1 MLGSSAT
8 DSVTDVTDVRKKE
21 EGVSAIKNV
30 LTVGRGCYINQI
42 IIEITPIHLMSW
54 CGLRTLPELSG
65 ADGAPYKNC
74 FSLLPSSFFLTSV
87 TSSES
92 ESVAELLSSFFFY
105 TIGVSDT
112 QKRFYPRYPAA
123 SVEKTCAQQR

>member
-1 MLGSSAT
+1 
-8 DSVTDVTDVRKKE
+8 
-21 EGVSAIKNV
+21 VSAIKKV

-42 IIEITPIHLMSW
+42 LIEITPIHLMSW
-54 CGLRTLPELSG
+54 CGLRTLRELSG

-87 TSSES
+87 TSVS
-92 ESVAELLSSFFFY
+92 ESVAELLSSFFY